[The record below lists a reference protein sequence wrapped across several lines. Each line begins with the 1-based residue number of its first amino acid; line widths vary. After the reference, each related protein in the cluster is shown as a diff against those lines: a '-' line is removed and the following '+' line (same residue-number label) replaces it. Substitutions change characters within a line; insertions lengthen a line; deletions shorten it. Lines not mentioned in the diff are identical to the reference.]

1 LTKIEREKMRKKMQE
16 ETDLVNS
23 IMNSSQESKIEDVIL
38 TEPKRKFNQNPS
50 LTNLSKK
57 MNGSKLNVKM
67 NVSIEDNNI

>member
-1 LTKIEREKMRKKMQE
+1 
-16 ETDLVNS
+16 
-23 IMNSSQESKIEDVIL
+23 MNSSQESKIEDVIL

>member
-1 LTKIEREKMRKKMQE
+1 MRKKMQE

-38 TEPKRKFNQNPS
+38 TEPKRKFNHNPS